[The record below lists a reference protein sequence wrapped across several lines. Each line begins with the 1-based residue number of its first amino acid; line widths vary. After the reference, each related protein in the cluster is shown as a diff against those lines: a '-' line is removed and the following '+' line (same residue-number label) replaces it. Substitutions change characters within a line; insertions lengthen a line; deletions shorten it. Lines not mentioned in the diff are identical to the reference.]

1 MNSQVRRLFTF
12 VAVALVAVVGIGA
25 YWLWRSPELE
35 ARQGNPS
42 LVVRQ
47 LTIQRGLIRA
57 ADGTVL
63 ARNRREPLEGRT
75 IYVRRYPP
83 DGLLSQT
90 VGYSTVSRSRAGL
103 ERSLNDFLTGSN
115 DNLSTVL
122 DRITN
127 KVRGL
132 TQRGNS
138 LTLTVDMDAQ
148 RVAMEQLADACGA
161 AVALEPA
168 TGRVL
173 AIASSP
179 TYDQNLVEDDFA
191 RVLAQRGPCE
201 PAAPLLNR
209 ASAGLFIPGSTFKV
223 VTAAAAIDSG
233 AFTAASEFD
242 DRGFC
247 TVYGKRVFNFADQEG
262 PEIFGRVTLAE
273 ALEHSINAV
282 FCDIGKELGP
292 QLVLEYAERFGFY
305 EKPPLET
312 PEDEREASGLYRRG
326 ELFLP
331 SDPNAVDPGRLAFGQ
346 ERLLATP
353 FQMAMV
359 AAGVANGGSVMRPFV
374 VDRILKP
381 DGSILT
387 KTATEEFSQAVS
399 PATAADL
406 TAMMELVVES
416 GTGTAAQ
423 IPGTRVAG
431 KTGTAETGREGRND
445 VWFIG
450 FAPADNPQVAVAV
463 ALSDQ
468 DATGGAVAAPIA
480 RAIMEAV
487 LRDVA

>member
-1 MNSQVRRLFTF
+1 MPS
-12 VAVALVAVVGIGA
+12 A
-25 YWLWRSPELE
+25 WRWSSSP
-35 ARQGNPS
+35 
-42 LVVRQ
+42 
-47 LTIQRGLIRA
+47 
-57 ADGTVL
+57 
-63 ARNRREPLEGRT
+63 
-75 IYVRRYPP
+75 
-83 DGLLSQT
+83 
-90 VGYSTVSRSRAGL
+90 
-103 ERSLNDFLTGSN
+103 
-115 DNLSTVL
+115 
-122 DRITN
+122 
-127 KVRGL
+127 
-132 TQRGNS
+132 
-138 LTLTVDMDAQ
+138 TL
-148 RVAMEQLADACGA
+148 CGA

-387 KTATEEFSQAVS
+387 KTGDRGVQPGSQPRHGGRPDRHDGARRGVGDGHRGPDPGHPGRRQDRDGRDRAGGPERRLVHRLRARRQPAGSGRRRAVR
-399 PATAADL
+399 
-406 TAMMELVVES
+406 S
-416 GTGTAAQ
+416 GRDRRRRRCPDRASDHG
-423 IPGTRVAG
+423 
-431 KTGTAETGREGRND
+431 GR
-445 VWFIG
+445 
-450 FAPADNPQVAVAV
+450 AP
-463 ALSDQ
+463 
-468 DATGGAVAAPIA
+468 
-480 RAIMEAV
+480 
-487 LRDVA
+487 